1 MAAVFRDFAS
11 YAFPNQRVSNAEKE
25 KPEWYANCCDY
36 VISAGLA
43 AAPDREELEKMY
55 RMLANDIPDEFYAK
69 ILNPYNATNEKY
81 KRFPATMRNYDII
94 SGVIRRYVSEYIK
107 NPHDFIVGAN
117 NPDVVMARDAQIKQ
131 EMLRLAEAQIAAK
144 ISESYQRFVNEGND
158 PQQFNPQEAI
168 DINAEIEK
176 FKQEYI
182 DKTSAQG
189 QELLNIIDDITES
202 LVLYSQAYFD
212 FVAFGECYTYSDVVG
227 NKLIKR
233 VVSPRDA
240 FPVPNDSQ
248 FVEDYDMF
256 AERMKMT
263 YQQIVDNFDEYLS
276 EKDRKFLE
284 TYYARHSAND
294 ATPLTY
300 QMYASYYGDVCS
312 KFTNQERE
320 AFESNS
326 IMARDNNTGL
336 YDVWHVVWRGE
347 VRRAI
352 VTYVANGFLS
362 QRVVMMITFLMK
374 RLVMFLLNIFMN
386 LKFMNVFVLEDVT
399 MQYILIKQELLLT
412 IVKVNYLTMVL

>member
-1 MAAVFRDFAS
+1 MAAVFHDFAS

-158 PQQFNPQEAI
+158 PQQFNPQESI

-189 QELLNIIDDITES
+189 QELLNVIDDITES

-320 AFESNS
+320 AFEANS

-412 IVKVNYLTMVL
+412 IVKVNYLIMVL

>member
-158 PQQFNPQEAI
+158 PQQFNPQESI

-189 QELLNIIDDITES
+189 QELLNVIDDITES

-412 IVKVNYLTMVL
+412 IVKVNYLIMVL

>member
-158 PQQFNPQEAI
+158 PQQFNPQESI

-189 QELLNIIDDITES
+189 QELLNVIDDITES

-386 LKFMNVFVLEDVT
+386 RKFMNVFVLEDVIT
-399 MQYILIKQELLLT
+399 QYILIKQELLLT
-412 IVKVNYLTMVL
+412 TVKVNYLTMVL

>member
-1 MAAVFRDFAS
+1 MAAVFHDFAS

-131 EMLRLAEAQIAAK
+131 EMLRLAEVQIAAK
-144 ISESYQRFVNEGND
+144 ISESYQRFINKGND

-189 QELLNIIDDITES
+189 QELLNVIDDITES

-233 VVSPRDA
+233 IVSPRDA

-276 EKDRKFLE
+276 EKI
-284 TYYARHSAND
+284 
-294 ATPLTY
+294 
-300 QMYASYYGDVCS
+300 
-312 KFTNQERE
+312 
-320 AFESNS
+320 ES
-326 IMARDNNTGL
+326 
-336 YDVWHVVWRGE
+336 
-347 VRRAI
+347 
-352 VTYVANGFLS
+352 F
-362 QRVVMMITFLMK
+362 
-374 RLVMFLLNIFMN
+374 
-386 LKFMNVFVLEDVT
+386 
-399 MQYILIKQELLLT
+399 
-412 IVKVNYLTMVL
+412 